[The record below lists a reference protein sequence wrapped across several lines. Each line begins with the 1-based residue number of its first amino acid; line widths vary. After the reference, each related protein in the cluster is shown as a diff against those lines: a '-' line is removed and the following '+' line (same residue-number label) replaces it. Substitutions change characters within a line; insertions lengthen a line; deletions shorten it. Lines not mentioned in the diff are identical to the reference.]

1 MYSDG
6 RADRGAGR
14 EAESRLMTDPQNKQI
29 QDIEALLAERRK
41 YEHWI
46 AQLEGRRAST
56 PVHVYTKVLGDYQ
69 ARLQETQGKLS
80 AESGVVQKL
89 VTGLATSLAEHERQI
104 AEKRDERAEA
114 ELRASVGEYS
124 EKEWD
129 KHRTKLDGAISA
141 LSAERDTVEREH
153 DTLRALLSEATSTP
167 ASPVVPVAAVSK
179 PDAPAPRAPAEPAKG
194 AEPAAPVDSGGK
206 KGDVDELAFLRSVLG
221 RSTPFTNSGGQA
233 AVNSP
238 AAEAPPRRES
248 GSTRTTTGS
257 AGAKAVRS
265 TEEQEPRGGAAVSV
279 PTPPDSGA
287 VKTLKC
293 QECGT
298 MNFPTEWYCER
309 CGGELAAF

>member
-1 MYSDG
+1 MLYSEE

-14 EAESRLMTDPQNKQI
+14 EAERRLMTDTQNKQI

-46 AQLEGRRAST
+46 AQLEARRAST

-69 ARLQETQGKLS
+69 ARLQETQSKLS

-89 VTGLATSLAEHERQI
+89 VTGLATSLAEHERHI
-104 AEKRDERAEA
+104 TEKRDERAEA

-124 EKEWD
+124 EKEWE
-129 KHRTKLDGAISA
+129 KHRTKLDSAISA

-153 DTLRALLSEATSTP
+153 DTLRALLSEATATP
-167 ASPVVPVAAVSK
+167 VSPTVPVAAVAK
-179 PDAPAPRAPAEPAKG
+179 PDAPAPRAPAEHAKG
-194 AEPAAPVDSGGK
+194 AEPAAPAEAGGK

-221 RSTPFTNSGGQA
+221 RSTPFTGSQPT
-233 AVNSP
+233 VNSP
-238 AAEAPPRRES
+238 AAEAAPRRES
-248 GSTRTTTGS
+248 GSTRTTG
-257 AGAKAVRS
+257 AGVSAVRS
-265 TEEQEPRGGAAVSV
+265 TEEKEPRGGAAVSV
-279 PTPPDSGA
+279 PTPPDTGA